1 MDPTPLSI
9 LRRSGGAVLVNRLL
23 ALFETTTRQKL
34 DELAHAIDLGDRAR
48 IVESAHYI
56 KGGAASIGVRPVVEA
71 AERLEKRAAAGELI
85 GLREQLRVL
94 RDQFHAGL
102 DALHR
107 FNEGADVF
115 D

>member
-9 LRRSGGAVLVNRLL
+9 LRKSGGAVLVNRLL
-23 ALFETTTRQKL
+23 GLFETTTRQKL
-34 DELAHAIDLGDRAR
+34 DELAAAIERGDRAR

-71 AERLEKRAAAGELI
+71 AERLENCAAAGEVI
-85 GLREQLRVL
+85 GLRDQLRIL

-102 DALHR
+102 DLLHR
-107 FNEGADVF
+107 CNEDADAF